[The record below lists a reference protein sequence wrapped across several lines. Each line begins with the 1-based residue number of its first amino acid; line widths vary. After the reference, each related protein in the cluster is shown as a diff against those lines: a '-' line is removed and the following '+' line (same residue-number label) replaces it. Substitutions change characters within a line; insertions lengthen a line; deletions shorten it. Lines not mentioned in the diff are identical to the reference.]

1 MSLTDTEIRK
11 AKPGDRPVKLMDG
24 RVSGPKE
31 TAALRGSAEEV
42 RRRCPYAR
50 SGAVY
55 AGPARSRARSE
66 TRLTMFS
73 FFKRTTKAA
82 VKSTPLSEFVRS
94 KSADKKQVYV
104 AALKRASESQ
114 NREYIAR
121 YRSRQSARVYR
132 TCR

>member
-1 MSLTDTEIRK
+1 
-11 AKPGDRPVKLMDG
+11 
-24 RVSGPKE
+24 
-31 TAALRGSAEEV
+31 
-42 RRRCPYAR
+42 
-50 SGAVY
+50 
-55 AGPARSRARSE
+55 
-66 TRLTMFS
+66 MFS

-132 TCR
+132 TCRRLSNAAPGRTNLIYGL